1 MVMSY
6 FYGVA
11 EEVRERLA
19 QLGAQS
25 LADIVGQAER
35 LQPKDSRAAQS
46 LGGFFGPSP
55 RSQEGTPSPASCEW
69 TLDDMLI
76 AHLDSASASP
86 AVFPIENSDRSVG
99 AYLSGDVLRRTSFAG
114 LGDQQHEV
122 KFYGTAG
129 QSFGAFLIGG
139 LTFRLD
145 GEANDYVGKGLS
157 GGAIAISAGADA
169 SRRGDLLVG
178 NTVLYG
184 ATSGELYVSG
194 RAGERFAVRNSGALA
209 VVEGVG
215 HHACEYMTAGVV
227 IILGPTGMNLG
238 SGMTGGLVYTLKDLF
253 ATGGYNREFVHCPDA
268 CGPTAPEEEA
278 RLRRALEHHVHQTCS
293 PLAIRLLETKGP
305 LPLVRLEPV
314 HLPCSLAQTWSP
326 LLERWGKSA
335 VIAGIAATKFSR
347 RIRLDST
354 ETVDESVA

>member
-1 MVMSY
+1 
-6 FYGVA
+6 
-11 EEVRERLA
+11 LK
-19 QLGAQS
+19 
-25 LADIVGQAER
+25 
-35 LQPKDSRAAQS
+35 PKNSRAAQA
-46 LGGFFGPSP
+46 LGGFFGASP
-55 RSQEGTPSPASCEW
+55 QLQEGFPSPASCEW
-69 TLDDMLI
+69 TLDNMLI

-99 AYLSGDVLRRTSFAG
+99 AYLSGHVLRRTSFAG

-122 KFYGTAG
+122 KFSGTAG
-129 QSFGAFLIGG
+129 QSFGAFLIDG

-157 GGAIAISAGADA
+157 GGTIAISAGADA
-169 SRRGDLLVG
+169 SLRADLLVG

-227 IILGPTGMNLG
+227 IILGPTGMNLA
-238 SGMTGGLVYTLKDLF
+238 SGMTGGLLYVLKDLL
-253 ATGGYNREFVHCPDA
+253 ATGGYNREFVHCANA
-268 CGPTAPEEEA
+268 CGPTAPGEEA
-278 RLRRALEHHVHQTCS
+278 RLRRALEEHVRQTLS
-293 PLAIRLLETKGP
+293 PRAMRLLESQSP
-305 LPLVRLEPV
+305 LPLLRLEPV

-326 LLERWGKSA
+326 LLERWEKRA
-335 VIAGIAATKFSR
+335 AIAGIPGTKFLG

-354 ETVDESVA
+354 ETVNESVA

>member
-1 MVMSY
+1 
-6 FYGVA
+6 
-11 EEVRERLA
+11 
-19 QLGAQS
+19 
-25 LADIVGQAER
+25 
-35 LQPKDSRAAQS
+35 
-46 LGGFFGPSP
+46 
-55 RSQEGTPSPASCEW
+55 
-69 TLDDMLI
+69 MLI
-76 AHLDSASASP
+76 AHLDSTSAIP
-86 AVFPIENSDRSVG
+86 AVFPIQNSDRSVG
-99 AYLSGDVLRRTSFAG
+99 AYLSGHILRGTSFAG
-114 LGDQQHEV
+114 LGGQQQEV
-122 KFYGTAG
+122 KFSGTAG

-157 GGAIAISAGADA
+157 GGTIAISAGADA

-194 RAGERFAVRNSGALA
+194 RAGERFAVRNSGTLT

-238 SGMTGGLVYTLKDLF
+238 SGMTGGLVYVLKDLL
-253 ATGGYNREFVHCPDA
+253 ATDGYNREFVHCANA
-268 CGPTAPEEEA
+268 CGPTAPGEEA
-278 RLRRALEHHVHQTCS
+278 SLRRALEEHVRQTSS
-293 PLAIRLLETKGP
+293 PRAIRLLEAKGP
-305 LPLVRLEPV
+305 LPFLRLEPV

-326 LLERWGKSA
+326 LLERWEKRA
-335 VIAGIAATKFSR
+335 AIAGIEATKFLR
-347 RIRLDST
+347 RMRLDST

>member
-1 MVMSY
+1 
-6 FYGVA
+6 
-11 EEVRERLA
+11 
-19 QLGAQS
+19 
-25 LADIVGQAER
+25 
-35 LQPKDSRAAQS
+35 LQPKNSRAAQS
-46 LGGFFGPSP
+46 LGGFLGSSP
-55 RSQEGTPSPASCEW
+55 ESQEGVPSPASCEW
-69 TLDDMLI
+69 TLDNMLI
-76 AHLDSASASP
+76 AHLDSASAIP
-86 AVFPIENSDRSVG
+86 AVFPVQNSDRSVG
-99 AYLSGDVLRRTSFAG
+99 AYLSGHILRGTSFAG
-114 LGDQQHEV
+114 LGDQQQEV
-122 KFYGTAG
+122 QFSGTAG

-157 GGAIAISAGADA
+157 GGTIAISAGADA

-184 ATSGELYVSG
+184 ATSGELYISG

-238 SGMTGGLVYTLKDLF
+238 SGMTGGLVYVLKDLL
-253 ATGGYNREFVHCPDA
+253 ATGGYNREFVHCANA
-268 CGPTAPEEEA
+268 CGPTAPGEEA
-278 RLRRALEHHVHQTCS
+278 SLRRALEEHARQTGS
-293 PLAIRLLETKGP
+293 PRAMRLLATKGP
-305 LPLVRLEPV
+305 LPLLRLEPV

-326 LLERWGKSA
+326 FLERWEKRA
-335 VIAGIAATKFSR
+335 AIAGIEATKFLR
-347 RIRLDST
+347 RMRLDST